1 MKKISFLALVLCA
14 VTAAIVT
21 GGFVAYGRHI
31 QHGAPV
37 TAIEFLS
44 DLFFLP
50 GLFLSSVFM
59 LSSPVTHILMY
70 GGAFVELFIL
80 FWIVILVV
88 KRLWRRD
95 A

>member
-1 MKKISFLALVLCA
+1 MKKTRFPALVLCA

-31 QHGAPV
+31 PHGAPV
-37 TAIEFLS
+37 TVIEFIS

-50 GLFLSSVFM
+50 GLFLSAVFM
-59 LSSPVTHILMY
+59 LSLPATHILMY
-70 GGAFVELFIL
+70 GGALVELFIL
-80 FWIVILVV
+80 FWILFLVV
-88 KRLWRRD
+88 RHLWGKN